1 MFKNLLKKTVALA
14 AHKSARTYLAFVCFI
29 ESIFFPIPPDVMIV
43 PMTIARS
50 KDWIKIATTAS
61 IASVVGGC
69 AGYAIG
75 HFFYK
80 EVGIPIFEFYGFEG
94 FTAFKEQV
102 SIGKGYWAWIVLL
115 VIAGFTP
122 VPFKLLTIS
131 SGFINFNFLVFIVV
145 ASLTR
150 GSRFFILAGLIRF
163 FGHRIIPYIEKR
175 SMKVLVVLTI
185 LLLLGFFVAYLIYNN
200 YQYFIS

>member
-43 PMTIARS
+43 PMTIARN

-102 SIGKGYWAWIVLL
+102 SIGKGYWAWVVLL

-131 SGFINFNFLVFIVV
+131 SGFINFNFLIFIVV

>member
-1 MFKNLLKKTVALA
+1 MLKNLLKKTVALA

-43 PMTIARS
+43 PMTIARN

-75 HFFYK
+75 HFFYQ

-102 SIGKGYWAWIVLL
+102 SIGKGYWAWVVLL

-131 SGFINFNFLVFIVV
+131 SGFIHFNFLVFIVV

-163 FGHRIIPYIEKR
+163 FGHRIITYIEKR

-185 LLLLGFFVAYLIYNN
+185 LLLLGFFIAYLIYNN

>member
-29 ESIFFPIPPDVMIV
+29 ESIFFPVPPDVMIV
-43 PMTIARS
+43 PMTIARN

-75 HFFYK
+75 HFFYQ

-102 SIGKGYWAWIVLL
+102 SIGKGYWAWVVLL

-131 SGFINFNFLVFIVV
+131 SGFIHFNFLVFIVV

-163 FGHRIIPYIEKR
+163 FGHRIVPYIEKR

>member
-50 KDWIKIATTAS
+50 KDWIKIAATAS

-102 SIGKGYWAWIVLL
+102 SIGKGYWAWVVLL

-131 SGFINFNFLVFIVV
+131 SGFINFNFLIFIVV

>member
-1 MFKNLLKKTVALA
+1 MLKNLLKKTVALA

-131 SGFINFNFLVFIVV
+131 SGFINFNFLVFIIV

-163 FGHRIIPYIEKR
+163 FGHRIIPYIEKS
-175 SMKVLVVLTI
+175 SMKILVVLTI
-185 LLLLGFFVAYLIYNN
+185 LLLLGFFIAYLIYNN

>member
-1 MFKNLLKKTVALA
+1 MLKNLLKKTVALA
-14 AHKSARTYLAFVCFI
+14 AHKSAKTYLAFVCFI

-131 SGFINFNFLVFIVV
+131 SGFINFNFLIFIVV

-163 FGHRIIPYIEKR
+163 FGHRIIPYMEKK
-175 SMKVLVVLTI
+175 SMKVLIVLTI
-185 LLLLGFFVAYLIYNN
+185 LLLLGFFIAYLIYNN

>member
-115 VIAGFTP
+115 AIAGFTP

>member
-131 SGFINFNFLVFIVV
+131 SGFIHFNFLVFIVV

>member
-43 PMTIARS
+43 PMTIARN

-61 IASVVGGC
+61 VASVVGGC

-75 HFFYK
+75 HFFYQ

-102 SIGKGYWAWIVLL
+102 SIGKGYWAWVVLL

-131 SGFINFNFLVFIVV
+131 SGFIHFNFLVFIVV

-163 FGHRIIPYIEKR
+163 FGHRIVPYIEKR

>member
-1 MFKNLLKKTVALA
+1 MLKNLLKKTVALA

-43 PMTIARS
+43 PMTIARN

-102 SIGKGYWAWIVLL
+102 SIGKGYWAWVVLL

-131 SGFINFNFLVFIVV
+131 SGFINFNFLIFIVV

-185 LLLLGFFVAYLIYNN
+185 LLLLGFFIAYLIYNN

>member
-1 MFKNLLKKTVALA
+1 MLKNLLKKTVALA
-14 AHKSARTYLAFVCFI
+14 AHKSARTYLALVCFI

>member
-1 MFKNLLKKTVALA
+1 MLKNLLKKTVALA

-43 PMTIARS
+43 PMTIARN

-102 SIGKGYWAWIVLL
+102 SIGKEYWAWVVLL

-185 LLLLGFFVAYLIYNN
+185 LLLLGFFIAYLIYNN

>member
-1 MFKNLLKKTVALA
+1 MLKNLLKKTVALA
-14 AHKSARTYLAFVCFI
+14 AHKSAKTYLAFVCFI

-131 SGFINFNFLVFIVV
+131 SGFINFNFLIFIVV

-163 FGHRIIPYIEKR
+163 FGHRIIPYIEKK
-175 SMKVLVVLTI
+175 SMKVLIVLTI
-185 LLLLGFFVAYLIYNN
+185 LLLLGFFIAYLIYNN

>member
-1 MFKNLLKKTVALA
+1 MLKNLLIKTVALA
-14 AHKSARTYLAFVCFI
+14 GHKSARAYLAAVCFI

-61 IASVVGGC
+61 IASVAGGC
-69 AGYAIG
+69 AGWAIG

-80 EVGIPIFEFYGFEG
+80 EIGIPIFEFYGFEG
-94 FTAFKEQV
+94 FSAFKEQV
-102 SIGKGYWAWIVLL
+102 SFGKGFWAWVVLL

-131 SGFINFNFLVFIVV
+131 SGFINFNFFVFIIV

-150 GSRFFILAGLIRF
+150 GSRFFLLAGLIRF
-163 FGHRIIPYIEKR
+163 FGHKIIPYIEAK
-175 SMKVLVVLTI
+175 SAKIIVILLI
-185 LLLLGFFVAYLIYNN
+185 LLLLGFFIAYLIYNN

>member
-43 PMTIARS
+43 PMTIARN

-75 HFFYK
+75 HFFYQ

-102 SIGKGYWAWIVLL
+102 SIGKGYWAWVVLL

-131 SGFINFNFLVFIVV
+131 SGFIHFNFLVFIVV

-150 GSRFFILAGLIRF
+150 GSRFLFWQDLLDFWSPNNSLYRKKI
-163 FGHRIIPYIEKR
+163 YE
-175 SMKVLVVLTI
+175 SLVVFDNSAFAW
-185 LLLLGFFVAYLIYNN
+185 FFVAYLIYNN

>member
-1 MFKNLLKKTVALA
+1 MLKNLLKKTVALA

-43 PMTIARS
+43 PMTIARN

-131 SGFINFNFLVFIVV
+131 SGFIHFNFLVFIVV

>member
-1 MFKNLLKKTVALA
+1 MLKNLLKKTVALA

-131 SGFINFNFLVFIVV
+131 SGFINFNFLIFIVV

-185 LLLLGFFVAYLIYNN
+185 LLLLGFFIAYLIYNN

>member
-1 MFKNLLKKTVALA
+1 MLKNLLKKTVALA
-14 AHKSARTYLAFVCFI
+14 AHKSARTYLALVCFI

-43 PMTIARS
+43 PMTIARN

-75 HFFYK
+75 HFFYQ

-102 SIGKGYWAWIVLL
+102 SIGKGYWAWVVLL

-131 SGFINFNFLVFIVV
+131 SGFIHFNFLVFIVV

-163 FGHRIIPYIEKR
+163 FGHRIVPYIEKR

>member
-43 PMTIARS
+43 PMTIARN

>member
-1 MFKNLLKKTVALA
+1 MFKKILKKTVALA

-43 PMTIARS
+43 PMTIARN

-75 HFFYK
+75 HFFYQ

-102 SIGKGYWAWIVLL
+102 SIGKGYWAWVVLL

-131 SGFINFNFLVFIVV
+131 SGFIHFNFLVFIVV

-163 FGHRIIPYIEKR
+163 FGHRIVPYIEKR

>member
-102 SIGKGYWAWIVLL
+102 SIGKGYWSWIVLL

-131 SGFINFNFLVFIVV
+131 SGFINFNFLIFIVV